1 MSIRYKVVKQVFG
14 FDPDKKEKYV
24 ARSVTGE
31 LVTSDKLRDRVTQVT
46 GLHRGVVN
54 HVIDGVLDSAVD
66 YLELGHSVQIGDF
79 CILRPAIRAASQDSE
94 EAITANTIYRRKIN
108 FVPGKMLRN
117 FIKDVPVTRMAM
129 PDVDYTDGS
138 SRGNNPDD
146 GDGDGGFTPDP
157 NA

>member
-1 MSIRYKVVKQVFG
+1 MSIKYKVVKQVFG
-14 FDPDKKEKYV
+14 FDTEKKEKYV
-24 ARSVTGE
+24 ARAVTGE
-31 LVTSDKLRDRVTQVT
+31 LVTGDKLRNRVTQVT

-79 CILRPAIRAASQDSE
+79 CILRPAIRASSQDSE

-108 FVPGKMLRN
+108 FVPGKLLRN
-117 FIKDVPVTRMAM
+117 FIADVPVTRMTI
-129 PDVDYTDGS
+129 PDVDYTNGS
-138 SRGNNPDD
+138 SGSNKPGGDDD
-146 GDGDGGFTPDP
+146 GYEQDP